1 MGSTTVM
8 LIIIILCVILS
19 GYFSATE
26 TAFSSI
32 NRVRL
37 KNQAEKGD
45 KRAEQV
51 LRLAE
56 DYDSLLSTI
65 LVGNNIVNIGC
76 SSLATILFV
85 KLLGEE
91 AGAGMSTLVTTVVVL
106 IFGEISPKSI
116 AKESPEAFARF
127 SAPIIGGLCV
137 VLTPVNWL
145 FSQWKK
151 LLSRGFK
158 TSDDQKITQEELVTI
173 VEEAQQ
179 EGSIDSDEGT
189 LLRSAL
195 NFHDLEVGDIL
206 TPRIDVEGISVD
218 STQEEAA
225 RIFADFRAFRSMRSR
240 WTILWGFYT
249 TKTFSIRFMEREK
262 RSAAS
267 SVLWCL

>member
-1 MGSTTVM
+1 MRNDSLSDKVEIKAKIRENKSTMGSTTVM
-8 LIIIILCVILS
+8 LIIIIACVILS
-19 GYFSATE
+19 GFFSATE

-51 LRLAE
+51 LRRQKIMTVCP
-56 DYDSLLSTI
+56 TI

-76 SSLATILFV
+76 TSLATILFV

-91 AGAGMSTLVTTVVVL
+91 AGAGVSTLVTTVVVL

-127 SAPIIGGLCV
+127 AAPAISGLCM

-145 FSQWKK
+145 FGQWKK
-151 LLSRGFK
+151 LLSRVFK
-158 TSDDQKITQEELVTI
+158 TSGDQKITQEELVTI

-195 NFHDLEVGDIL
+195 NFHNLEVGIY
-206 TPRIDVEGISVD
+206 PY
-218 STQEEAA
+218 ST
-225 RIFADFRAFRSMRSR
+225 
-240 WTILWGFYT
+240 Y
-249 TKTFSIRFMEREK
+249 
-262 RSAAS
+262 
-267 SVLWCL
+267 